1 MKKSRPSA
9 IAIFKY
15 KYRQPVLSVLRF
27 LIFIISILSIGTFV
41 YYHGFTHTLEE
52 KEWLR
57 NINRAVFL
65 FFIFN
70 YSVRLF
76 FSLRRPEFIYS
87 TWVEAILLSILLY
100 DIVNEWLFGFTL
112 LEKVFEVFKL
122 PHLISF
128 YTALIQLYLLF
139 LVAKEFIKGISRNFS
154 TVKLRPATLFIT
166 AYLMMIVL
174 GSVLLMLPGMNHTG
188 QPLNYLDALFTS
200 VSASCV
206 CGLQVQDIA
215 TFFNT
220 KGQLIIL
227 ALIQLGG
234 IGIISFATFF
244 ASFIRKGMSLKHQ
257 SVLKTVFDSESVEG
271 SSFQWKQVIFVTAVI
286 EFVAAIML
294 YVLWQKNAWTS
305 EAQHIYYSVFHAI
318 SGFCNASF
326 SLFPGNFQNETVSHL
341 YILHLG
347 MAAVV
352 FFGALGFPAIRDI
365 FSIKNLRMRA
375 MLPWKKWKIS
385 TQIALNTSLG
395 LLVAG
400 SLVFYF
406 SEENNLLRNQN
417 GMEGI
422 ITSLFQI
429 TNARTG
435 GFTTVDLAHASYP
448 SLMVICAIMF
458 IGASS
463 GSTGGGIKT
472 SSFAVIINTVFAGLR
487 NRKTISIARRNIS
500 QPLILKAFSIYIIAS
515 LVIFLSVLL
524 LQILEPMTPF
534 FSLLFEEVSAFS
546 NVGFSLGIT
555 ASLTV
560 ASKITLMLN
569 MFIGR
574 VGILS
579 IAYALSV
586 KRDEVNITYPDTHLM
601 IG

>member
-15 KYRQPVLSVLRF
+15 KYRQPLLSVLRF
-27 LIFIISILSIGTFV
+27 LIFLISILSIGTFV
-41 YYHGFTHTLEE
+41 YYHGFTHTSEE
-52 KEWLR
+52 KIWLR

-76 FSLRRPEFIYS
+76 FSQRRAEFINS

-100 DIVNEWLFGFTL
+100 DIVNEWLFGFTI
-112 LEKVFEVFKL
+112 LEKVFEVFNL
-122 PHLISF
+122 PHLTSF

-174 GSVLLMLPGMNHTG
+174 GSVLLMLPGMNRTG
-188 QPLNYLDALFTS
+188 QQLNYLDALFTS

-294 YVLWQKNAWTS
+294 YILWQKNAWTS
-305 EAQHIYYSVFHAI
+305 EAQHIYFSVFHAI

-326 SLFPGNFQNETVSHL
+326 SLFPGNFQNEAVSHL
-341 YILHLG
+341 YVLHVG

-375 MLPWKKWKIS
+375 TLPWKKWKIS

-435 GFTTVDLAHASYP
+435 GFATVDLAHASYP
-448 SLMVICAIMF
+448 SLMVICVIMF

-487 NRKTISIARRNIS
+487 NRKTISIAQRNIS
-500 QPLILKAFSIYIIAS
+500 QPLILKAFSIYFIAS

-524 LQILEPMTPF
+524 LQLLEPMTPF

-546 NVGFSLGIT
+546 NVGFSMGIT
-555 ASLTV
+555 ASLTI